1 MTDWLG
7 MAARPRTPRPELKAR
22 VLARA
27 RASRRHLWRLAAAAW
42 LVLAVVGGGGGGAY
56 WSYRTVT
63 GLRAERER
71 LAATIASLQDSL
83 ELVRSVDAIVVS
95 IPVTTGGR
103 VGSVTIFADTA
114 RHRWL
119 VRCDGLA
126 PNAPD
131 QAYQLWLITDQ
142 GMKSAALMPMDHEQ
156 PMVMTLEMP
165 QGSGRVMGAAMTIEP
180 RVGSAQPHGPM
191 VFRRML

>member
-7 MAARPRTPRPELKAR
+7 MAARPRAPRPELKAQ

-27 RASRRHLWRLAAAAW
+27 FASRRRRWRLALAAGLA
-42 LVLAVVGGGGGGAY
+42 LAVVGGGGGGAY

-63 GLRAERER
+63 GLRAERDR
-71 LAATIASLQDSL
+71 LAATIASLQDTL
-83 ELVRSVDAIVVS
+83 ELVRSVNARVVW

-103 VGSVTIFADTA
+103 LGGVTILADTV

-131 QAYQLWLITDQ
+131 QAYQLWFITDQ
-142 GMKSAALMPMDHEQ
+142 GMQSAALMPMDHEE

-180 RVGSAQPHGPM
+180 RVGSAQPSGPN

>member
-7 MAARPRTPRPELKAR
+7 MAATPRTPRPELKAQ

-27 RASRRHLWRLAAAAW
+27 RAARRGRWRLVAAAA
-42 LVLAVVGGGGGGAY
+42 LVLAVVGAGGGGAY

-63 GLRAERER
+63 ALRAEGDR
-71 LAATIASLQDSL
+71 LAAVVASLQDSL
-83 ELVRSVDAIVVS
+83 ALVRSVNAKVVW

-103 VGSVTIFADTA
+103 VGGITIFADTL

-131 QAYQLWLITDQ
+131 QAYQMWFITDQ
-142 GMKSAALMPMDHEQ
+142 GMQSAALMAMDHDQ
-156 PMVMTLEMP
+156 PMVMTLDMP
-165 QGSGRVMGAAMTIEP
+165 KQGGKVMGAAMTIEP
-180 RVGSAQPHGPM
+180 RAGSREPQGPL
-191 VFRRML
+191 VFHRNL

>member
-7 MAARPRTPRPELKAR
+7 MAARPRAPRPELKAR

-27 RASRRHLWRLAAAAW
+27 FASRRRTWRLALAAGFA
-42 LVLAVVGGGGGGAY
+42 LAVLGGGGVGAY
-56 WSYRTVT
+56 WSYRTMT
-63 GLRAERER
+63 ALRAERDL
-71 LAATIASLQDSL
+71 LAATNASLRDSL
-83 ELVRSVDAIVVS
+83 ELVRSVNAKVVW

-103 VGSVTIFADTA
+103 VGGVTIFADTA
-114 RHRWL
+114 RHRWW

-131 QAYQLWLITDQ
+131 QAYQLWFITDQ
-142 GMKSAALMPMDHEQ
+142 GMTSAALMPMDHEQ
-156 PMVMTLEMP
+156 PMAMALEMP
-165 QGSGRVMGAAMTIEP
+165 QGLGRVMGAAMTIEP
-180 RVGSAQPHGPM
+180 RLGSAQPLGPT

>member
-27 RASRRHLWRLAAAAW
+27 FASRRHPWRLAAAAG
-42 LVLAVVGGGGGGAY
+42 LALAVVGGGGGGAY